1 MISSIKMDNNSIQQL
16 IKERIPKEFMFEYL
30 NTMIIEDSIDG
41 YSSLLD
47 LTEINDKYTF
57 DLIIAI
63 LYKEAATIETLLGMI
78 DTYSTTHQS
87 LFEQMVILE
96 YGLYE
101 IPDGLV
107 DSSDNNDSIKS
118 VRNYI
123 PKLYYGDTSK
133 LSYKDEANVLS
144 ELNKIF
150 TNTSSYETA
159 LPNAD
164 LSFPTYTTY
173 VGDVPTVH
181 LDPRFM
187 TRINNMNAYIET
199 KTGLYSFLINYDIT
213 NKYFIRKKEALTSG
227 VYRKLENGLEKN
239 GLETEKTFTDI
250 SVASELY
257 YSEYLLESPADDA
270 TITAY
275 TNAHIFLLDFY
286 DKIIKGTINYWKDVR
301 LHGD

>member
-133 LSYKDEANVLS
+133 LSYKDEDNVKD
-144 ELNKIF
+144 ELDKLYTAINAV
-150 TNTSSYETA
+150 NTLDSSFDAY
-159 LPNAD
+159 
-164 LSFPTYTTY
+164 SM
-173 VGDVPTVH
+173 V
-181 LDPRFM
+181 
-187 TRINNMNAYIET
+187 RINDKIAYMET
-199 KTGLYSFLINYDIT
+199 EIALYSFLINYDIT
-213 NKYFIRKKEALTSG
+213 NKYFIRKKAALTSG

>member
-133 LSYKDEANVLS
+133 LSYKDEDNVKD
-144 ELNKIF
+144 ELDKLYTAINAV
-150 TNTSSYETA
+150 NTLDSSFDAY
-159 LPNAD
+159 
-164 LSFPTYTTY
+164 SM
-173 VGDVPTVH
+173 V
-181 LDPRFM
+181 
-187 TRINNMNAYIET
+187 RINDKIAYMET
-199 KTGLYSFLINYDIT
+199 EIALYSFLINYDIT
-213 NKYFIRKKEALTSG
+213 NKYFIRKKAALTSG

-286 DKIIKGTINYWKDVR
+286 DKIIKGTINY
-301 LHGD
+301 